1 MESLATERIKAM
13 DDLLS
18 YLQRYTERHHHKRV
32 ESLLFTLIFT
42 QLLLSIVLA
51 HADPCERLLKLAR
64 TVVSAVQGER
74 KQGQADVDAAQDE
87 VHVDVFL
94 DIEKERVPKVSCR
107 NARSGNGNS
116 RLLLVFNLPHS
127 SFESHSVQRLTRRK

>member
-1 MESLATERIKAM
+1 M

-94 DIEKERVPKVSCR
+94 DIEKETVPKVSVGTL
-107 NARSGNGNS
+107 AREMEIRDSYS
-116 RLLLVFNLPHS
+116 CSTYRILLLNPIQS
-127 SFESHSVQRLTRRK
+127 KD

>member
-1 MESLATERIKAM
+1 M

-64 TVVSAVQGER
+64 TVVSAVQGEG

-94 DIEKERVPKVSCR
+94 DIEKETVPKVSVGTL
-107 NARSGNGNS
+107 AREMEIRDSYS
-116 RLLLVFNLPHS
+116 CSTYRILLLNPIQS
-127 SFESHSVQRLTRRK
+127 KD